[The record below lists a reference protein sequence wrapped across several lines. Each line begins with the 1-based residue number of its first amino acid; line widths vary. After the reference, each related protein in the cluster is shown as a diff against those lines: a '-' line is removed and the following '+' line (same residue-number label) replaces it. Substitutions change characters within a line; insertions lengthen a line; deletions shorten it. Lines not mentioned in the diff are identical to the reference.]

1 MHVFVVIFYY
11 NNWYYFLTK
20 LGYLTFLFHLLVLSL
35 SLLVSF
41 VSRAHGDHSLTMG
54 LGDPGRTGGVGK
66 GVKRHFTVG
75 FAERRCVKYSASQL
89 TLVAE
94 GGKPERRASLSEVT
108 FSVGFSLLIKISAID
123 MTWFP
128 RGLGPANRI

>member
-1 MHVFVVIFYY
+1 
-11 NNWYYFLTK
+11 
-20 LGYLTFLFHLLVLSL
+20 
-35 SLLVSF
+35 
-41 VSRAHGDHSLTMG
+41 MG

-108 FSVGFSLLIKISAID
+108 FSQAASLRQNRSSEAASCRAKTRMRRRDGDEKARDSQAIC
-123 MTWFP
+123 TEFH
-128 RGLGPANRI
+128 GPGMAAAA